1 MRDSP
6 RSPAPPLTQTGRLLV
21 LFAAF
26 LGWLCSGVQMAVM
39 NLASGP
45 VTEHFLRAGQL
56 TGQPAADPGAVLEP
70 REPRAILP
78 VLGGLPNPTAPAAN
92 APVQQPHIGNLTASE
107 RAVLKALSPLWFARY
122 NSLFLLGAALGGLVF
137 GWLGDR
143 AGRVRAMGLSILC
156 YSLFGGL
163 GAYARSPH
171 ELLALRFL
179 SGMGVGGMW
188 PTGVALA
195 SEAWSDVSR
204 PLLSGLLGTAANV
217 GIVCMGVLAYLVPI
231 SHDTWRTALFWT
243 GTPLLL
249 GLLVLARVPESPS
262 WLQARLAQAQGGA
275 PPRILRDLL
284 RPPLLRMTVLG
295 ICLGAIPLLGGW
307 GVTAWLIP
315 WSDQVLG
322 AGDPRA
328 KALTSILRAG
338 GGSIGSLFG
347 GWIANLLGR
356 RVTYFLI
363 SLVTLL
369 ISEFIYFQLAPGQ
382 PLFSPMVFVVGGI
395 STIFFGWLPLYLPEL
410 FPTHARAAGSGI
422 SFNTGRILT
431 ALGVLATGAITAAF
445 GGDYAAA
452 GRVTSLIYA
461 LGMVVILFAPDT
473 SGRSLG
479 QPSLPAH
486 SPSDSPSRS

>member
-1 MRDSP
+1 MSDATPLR
-6 RSPAPPLTQTGRLLV
+6 PATLTRTGRLLV

-26 LGWLCSGVQMAVM
+26 SGWLCSGFQMAVM

-45 VTEHFLRAGQL
+45 ATEHFLRQGALSGPEESPANLPTAAPL
-56 TGQPAADPGAVLEP
+56 TGGEA
-70 REPRAILP
+70 R
-78 VLGGLPNPTAPAAN
+78 NPTPVAPGTN
-92 APVQQPHIGNLTASE
+92 PVRLPGQTGESGVLTVSQ
-107 RAVLKALSPLWFARY
+107 KALLKQQAPRWFARY

-156 YSLFGGL
+156 FSLFGGL
-163 GAYARSPH
+163 GALARTPH
-171 ELLALRFL
+171 ELSVLRFL

-217 GIVCMGVLAYLVPI
+217 GIVVMGVLAYLVPI
-231 SHDTWRTALFWT
+231 SHDTWHSTLWWT
-243 GTPLLL
+243 GTPCLL
-249 GLLVLARVPESPS
+249 GLFVLLTVPESPS
-262 WLQARLAQAQGGA
+262 WLQTRLSR
-275 PPRILRDLL
+275 PPGSAGPSILGDLF
-284 RPPLLRMTVLG
+284 RPPLLRLTVLG

-328 KALTSILRAG
+328 KAMTSILRAS
-338 GGSIGSLFG
+338 GGSIGSLLG
-347 GWIANLLGR
+347 GYIANLLGR
-356 RVTYFLI
+356 RITYFLI
-363 SLVTLL
+363 SLSTLV
-369 ISEFIYFQLAPGQ
+369 ISEFIYCFLSPGQ
-382 PLFSPMVFVVGGI
+382 PLFSPMVFLVGGI

-431 ALGVLATGAITAAF
+431 AMGVLAAGAITTAF

-473 SGRSLG
+473 TGQSLG
-479 QPSLPAH
+479 QSLSQ
-486 SPSDSPSRS
+486 SPGQSRADPR

>member
-1 MRDSP
+1 P
-6 RSPAPPLTQTGRLLV
+6 
-21 LFAAF
+21 
-26 LGWLCSGVQMAVM
+26 
-39 NLASGP
+39 
-45 VTEHFLRAGQL
+45 
-56 TGQPAADPGAVLEP
+56 
-70 REPRAILP
+70 
-78 VLGGLPNPTAPAAN
+78 
-92 APVQQPHIGNLTASE
+92 
-107 RAVLKALSPLWFARY
+107 Y
-122 NSLFLLGAALGGLVF
+122 
-137 GWLGDR
+137 
-143 AGRVRAMGLSILC
+143 
-156 YSLFGGL
+156 
-163 GAYARSPH
+163 
-171 ELLALRFL
+171 ELLALRFF

-217 GIVCMGVLAYLVPI
+217 GIVCMGVWAYLVPI
-231 SHDTWRTALFWT
+231 SHETWRTALFWT
-243 GTPLLL
+243 GSPLLL

-262 WLQARLAQAQGGA
+262 WLQARLTQARGGA

-284 RPPLLRMTVLG
+284 RPPLLRMTLLG

-338 GGSIGSLFG
+338 GGSIGSLLG

-410 FPTHARAAGSGI
+410 FPSHARAAGSGI
-422 SFNTGRILT
+422 SFNSGRILT

-473 SGRSLG
+473 SGRTLG
-479 QPSLPAH
+479 QPTQPAA
-486 SPSDSPSRS
+486 SPADSPRPVS